1 LTPAEILAR
10 IKKEKPALAK
20 WIQTQAERR
29 RVKLWHR
36 RAIAAGKCR
45 QCNQPSDINPQTRK
59 PFRYCAECR
68 KKVADYSA
76 MKREALAAKKS
87 VELPKV

>member
-1 LTPAEILAR
+1 MAR

-36 RAIAAGKCR
+36 RAIVAGKCR
-45 QCNQPSDINPQTRK
+45 QCNQPSDINPQTHK
-59 PFRYCAECR
+59 PFRYCAACR
-68 KKVADYSA
+68 KKVSDYSA
-76 MKREALAAKKS
+76 LVRKALATKKS
-87 VELPKV
+87 VELPAV